1 MTTTLEKAWEIIV
14 EHTRPTGGPI
24 RVLDDPEALAI
35 DIAAT
40 FDAIAQGSALS
51 LLDEL
56 DASKA
61 RIAEVKPLK
70 WKRYE
75 KDVKQFAHTD
85 TGVMFCLYLDY
96 DLWHLERRDGGVT
109 HSVWDTEDEAKEFA
123 QTKWSE
129 LVLSA
134 LAPPPHGDA
143 K

>member
-1 MTTTLEKAWEIIV
+1 
-14 EHTRPTGGPI
+14 
-24 RVLDDPEALAI
+24 
-35 DIAAT
+35 
-40 FDAIAQGSALS
+40 
-51 LLDEL
+51 
-56 DASKA
+56 
-61 RIAEVKPLK
+61 
-70 WKRYE
+70 
-75 KDVKQFAHTD
+75 VKQFAHTD
-85 TGVMFCLYLDY
+85 IGVMFCLYLDY